1 MVRWEED
8 ICLKV
13 SPSVSLMNSVL
24 RAARNPPRFKTQGFK
39 QIKDCSNKPFIFLQ
53 VNKQSPRF
61 GRVVI
66 FKETLI
72 GIKQELREE
81 AFK

>member
-1 MVRWEED
+1 MSQGVPKCESD
-8 ICLKV
+8 D
-13 SPSVSLMNSVL
+13 SVL
-24 RAARNPPRFKTQGFK
+24 RAARNPPRLKTQGFK
-39 QIKDCSNKPFIFLQ
+39 QTKDCSNKPFIFLQ
-53 VNKQSPRF
+53 VNKRSPRF